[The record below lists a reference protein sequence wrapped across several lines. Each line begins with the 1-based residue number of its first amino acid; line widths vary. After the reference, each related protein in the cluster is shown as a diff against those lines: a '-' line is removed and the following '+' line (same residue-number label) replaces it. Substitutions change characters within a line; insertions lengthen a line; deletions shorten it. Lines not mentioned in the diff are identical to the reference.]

1 MEDVVIQDSTPKG
14 SALLAYGEAPRRFPF
29 VLGILVAFAVALVV
43 ILASFGTVFLTQSI
57 PVPVDPI
64 VLLYV
69 QPNAALP
76 YWTPEMWRDAQR
88 QAKPFPIFVGFTRD
102 TTGDTHPFAITLRT
116 FRSEDARTSW
126 VWQLIQP
133 IQNKTTLA
141 TPHELTGSW
150 LAFIQPAW
158 LRIWPDRL
166 FNTNASATDDIAL
179 SGPVSAHQWK
189 TDLAFA
195 ATPAG
200 EPRGANYLDLNALP
214 TAWPYFETALREQ
227 GLDLNLDAAPIAF
240 SWIQDDAGNL
250 TVAASFADE
259 LTTSTK
265 AQLAGSVGVTDKT
278 TYTLPDNTV
287 VNELTLPYSTLQT
300 SSGTEIA
307 LEDGRKLLFEGKDVI
322 VGDPALL
329 VETPHLPE
337 ACKGRILA
345 AFDSKSI
352 NQALPTLGISSSSLS
367 PMSLFFVEANGKLNA
382 CW

>member
-1 MEDVVIQDSTPKG
+1 MDDAVIQDTIPKG

-29 VLGILVAFAVALVV
+29 VIGVALA
-43 ILASFGTVFLTQSI
+43 LAALIISVGLGTVLLTQSI
-57 PVPVDPI
+57 PVPIDPI

-76 YWTPEMWRDAQR
+76 YWTPEMWRNAQR
-88 QAKPFPIFVGFTRD
+88 QAKPFPIFVGLTRD

-150 LAFIQPAW
+150 SAFIHPAW

-166 FNTNASATDDIAL
+166 FNADASATDDIAL

-189 TDLAFA
+189 TDLDFA
-195 ATPAG
+195 AAPAG

-227 GLDLNLDAAPIAF
+227 GLNLNLDAEPIAF
-240 SWIQDDAGNL
+240 SWIQDDTGNL
-250 TVAASFADE
+250 TVAARFADE

-287 VNELTLPYSTLQT
+287 VIELTLPYENLKN
-300 SSGTEIA
+300 SSGTEIN

-322 VGDPALL
+322 VGNPALL
-329 VETPHLPE
+329 IETPRLPE

-367 PMSLFFVEANGKLNA
+367 SINLFFVEANGKLSA